1 MDNTK
6 LNSYTLS
13 RQWFDWAYIG
23 DPRNNTTLGNLYFWI
38 IEKSNRLNWSPQFG
52 LPTDEAMHI
61 LGIKN
66 YKTYKKALDTLE
78 EIGFIQIIGR
88 SRNQFTSNTIAL
100 VKITKASPTHQ
111 IKQTQSIDQ
120 SKSEASP
127 KLGEYNKTLE
137 TNKNS
142 KTVKTDTNKK
152 YNPPSYEDF
161 ESYALEKAEKVDLKI
176 DLVKLKLK
184 YQSWKEN
191 DWYNGHGRK
200 IKNWKTTLNN
210 TLPYLKQDDDEK
222 STSNQKGVSSRKQDF
237 IDALS
242 KW

>member
-1 MDNTK
+1 MDKTK

-13 RQWFDWAYIG
+13 KQWFDWAYIG
-23 DPRNNTTLGNLYFWI
+23 DSRNNTTLGNLYFWI
-38 IEKSNRLNWSPQFG
+38 IEKSNRLNWSQQFG

-78 EIGFIQIIGR
+78 EIGFIQIVER
-88 SRNQFTSNTIAL
+88 SKNQFTSNTIAL
-100 VKITKASPTHQ
+100 VIFTKASP
-111 IKQTQSIDQ
+111 KQTQSK
-120 SKSEASP
+120 SKASP

-137 TNKNS
+137 TSKNS
-142 KTVKTDTNKK
+142 KTVKTNTKEK
-152 YNPPSYEDF
+152 YTPPSYEDF

-191 DWYNGHGRK
+191 DWHNGHGRK

-210 TLPYLKQDDDEK
+210 TLPYLKQEENEK